1 MGNLS
6 GVHARIHDLIKAGS
20 GRVGL
25 VIKDLATGEAL
36 QWSADERFPSASLI
50 KIPILV
56 EALRQA
62 QFDPLMLEE
71 RVPIYPDIRAE
82 GSGILKELPSVESAS
97 LLDLLTLMIIVSDN
111 TATNLCIERLGM
123 AAVNDTIA
131 TLGLKATVLQRRMMD
146 MAARDR
152 GLDNYTSAADM
163 AHILELLAIKKIL
176 TPEGCAQALG
186 ILERQQLKDRLPL
199 LLPPEV
205 KVAHKTGGLPGVCHD
220 AGILQWESH
229 QIIVTALT
237 QGFPEPEAG
246 LVGQGAGILIARI
259 SRMVYE
265 AAAKG

>member
-1 MGNLS
+1 MGSLS
-6 GVHARIHDLIKAGS
+6 LARTKIEGLVSAAP
-20 GRVGL
+20 GRIGL
-25 VIKDLATGEAL
+25 VIKDLVTGDLL

-62 QFDPLMLEE
+62 QSDPLMLEE
-71 RVPIYPDIRAE
+71 RVPIYPETRAE

-131 TLGLKATVLQRRMMD
+131 TLGLKTTVLQRRMMD
-146 MAARDR
+146 IAARDR
-152 GLDNYTSAADM
+152 GLDNFTSAADI
-163 AHILELLAIKKIL
+163 AHILELLATGKFL
-176 TPEGCAQALG
+176 TRERCAQAIG
-186 ILERQQLKDRLPL
+186 IMERQQLNDRIPR

-205 KVAHKTGGLPGVCHD
+205 KVAHKTGALPGLCHD

-229 QIIVTALT
+229 EIIVAALT

-246 LVGQGAGILIARI
+246 LVDQAAGILIARI
-259 SRMVYE
+259 GRMVYE
-265 AAAKG
+265 AAAKN